1 MLFIQYPCYKEWL
14 KQTCSLVIFIDH
26 LQDIRILNE
35 LVWLL
40 FKVSDITSQ
49 IAVILDNFKAEVSKK
64 MFSTGLFSMVY
75 FE

>member
-1 MLFIQYPCYKEWL
+1 MNLC
-14 KQTCSLVIFIDH
+14 D
-26 LQDIRILNE
+26 
-35 LVWLL
+35 LL